1 MFRDLFIGA
10 NQKIRNRYQH
20 IMHQQ
25 DLENLINNELTEKLK
40 KVIEIAYESEFK
52 HLAMSVYNCEL
63 GVANF

>member
-1 MFRDLFIGA
+1 
-10 NQKIRNRYQH
+10 
-20 IMHQQ
+20 MHQQ